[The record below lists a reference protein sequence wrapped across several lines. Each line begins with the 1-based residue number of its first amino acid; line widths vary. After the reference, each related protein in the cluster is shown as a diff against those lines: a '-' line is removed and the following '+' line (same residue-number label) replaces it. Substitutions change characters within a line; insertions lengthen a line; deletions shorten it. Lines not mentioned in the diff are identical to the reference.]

1 MRRRGFIF
9 TLDAL
14 LSLLLVMIF
23 VSALVTVSDNINVY
37 STYMRERS
45 KYDAQDVLNMW
56 RSVSLRDL
64 VPPEKIEEW
73 KSNGT
78 LDEVFV
84 TPDMPPLE
92 IVATYWAINNT
103 FQVTPSYQER
113 AEKILNYL
121 LTEIVNRQLGYK
133 YQLIIN
139 NYTSPFLTFDYSY
152 ENASDVSTATAM
164 VSGFK
169 FNQTPRGY
177 VAKAYLTRGTF
188 VREELIGV
196 QRVLAGGTKQPGEY
210 FLSLSQ
216 FNFYYQ
222 AYHPP
227 GWDFDKN
234 DIQSGQFVIQG
245 SYDGSSV
252 NINDDLRD
260 NWVDY
265 DFSSRDYDVYRLQI
279 YSGNTE
285 VIRAYTTYI
294 SYDRKGNTL
303 TETYRIYELYYYYP
317 NGDYIKIEFDD
328 GLFLEVT
335 WKLQGNTKEY
345 ISSSEVYEDN
355 PVISSITYC
364 TSQYNSLTVNFT
376 VLLPDDANVLDGL
389 WHAAQRGPYE
399 TMQVSVNGNL
409 LANPYD
415 ENVTALFHN
424 GTNIVEAVFASYGD
438 EEIGFGSGSWLY
450 LKYNSSDPSVEEP
463 GLVKLY
469 DVTSAGTGIYYLNS
483 LFVPGNIKAINA
495 TLTVEG
501 VHEVRIYYSNGTALN
516 LVYENTTLTGNITT
530 LKISNETLLGG
541 ILNYTTLENLNKKNF
556 NLVIMLDA
564 YYNSTYDRPVRYAG
578 QDYRPDWN
586 NTRRLYGYPNSSIK
600 ITYDSDIR
608 INKFYIP
615 QEEFKDLDPD
625 GTSPS
630 WTEGIG
636 YTAMTFTYFMPEKAI
651 PWYVDVWSAILFG
664 GYPKGVISL
673 YEGPGAQVNF
683 LDFPLDYYLIR
694 VAYRRLND
702 DIMVPGQDNTF
713 KIESSS
719 KDYTF
724 RPEDSRAIVHYFL
737 YGYAPYG
744 DIFDQY
750 SQNGTCGYNLHYYY
764 NLSGTLGDGYVKVGY
779 CRNPGNYLDLEASQ
793 LDPTKYALDDAI
805 VRLFENLGAE
815 IYEESGIIPGTQNN
829 PILIKLDN
837 LRIDSIGL
845 RNVPKTLHP
854 IEVTLRLWRG
864 S

>member
-1 MRRRGFIF
+1 MKRRGFVF

-14 LSLLLVMIF
+14 ISLLLVMVF
-23 VSALVTVSDNINVY
+23 VSALVTVNNNINVY
-37 STYMRERS
+37 STYMREHS
-45 KYDAQDVLNMW
+45 KYDAQDILNMW
-56 RSVSLRDL
+56 RSVSLRNL

-73 KSNGT
+73 KSDGT

-92 IVATYWAINNT
+92 VVATYWAINST
-103 FQVTPSYQER
+103 FQVSPSYQER

-177 VAKAYLTRGTF
+177 VAKAYLTKGTF
-188 VREELIGV
+188 VRQELIGI
-196 QRVLAGGTKQPGEY
+196 QRVLAGGTKQSNAY
-210 FLSLSQ
+210 SLSLSQ

-222 AYHPP
+222 AYYSS
-227 GWDFDKN
+227 GWDFNEN
-234 DIQSGQFVIQG
+234 DIQSGQFIVQG
-245 SYDGSSV
+245 SYDSSSV
-252 NINDDLRD
+252 NINDDLGN

-265 DFSSRDYDVYRLQI
+265 DFYSGYYVYMLQI

-294 SYDRKGNTL
+294 SYNLKGNTL
-303 TETYRIYELYYYYP
+303 TETYRISRLYYYYP
-317 NGDYIKIEFDD
+317 NGDYIKIDFTD
-328 GLFLEVT
+328 GVFLEVT
-335 WKLQGNTKEY
+335 WQGTRYRSYYIKDH
-345 ISSSEVYEDN
+345 ISSSRVYENN
-355 PVISSITYC
+355 PTISSITYY
-364 TSQYNSLTVNFT
+364 TSQYNSLIINST
-376 VLLPDDANVLDGL
+376 VLLPDDANVLDAL
-389 WHAAQRGPYE
+389 WHAAQRGQYE
-399 TMQVSVNGNL
+399 TMQVSINGNT
-409 LANPYD
+409 LADPYN
-415 ENVTALFHN
+415 ENVTTFFHN
-424 GTNIVEAVFASYGD
+424 GTNTVEAVFASYGD
-438 EEIGFGSGSWLY
+438 DEIGLGSGSWLY
-450 LKYNSSDPSVEEP
+450 LKYNSSDPSVEDP

-516 LVYENTTLTGNITT
+516 LVYENTTLDGGITT
-530 LKISNETLLGG
+530 LVISNETLLGG

-564 YYNSTYDRPVRYAG
+564 YYDPAYDRTVRYAG
-578 QDYRPDWN
+578 QDYHTDWS

-600 ITYDSDIR
+600 ITYESDIK

-615 QEEFKDLDPD
+615 QEEFKNLDPSQ
-625 GTSPS
+625 TYS
-630 WTEGIG
+630 T
-636 YTAMTFTYFMPEKAI
+636 YMTFNYYLPDKAV
-651 PWYVDVWSAILFG
+651 PWYIDIWSAINFYLN
-664 GYPKGVISL
+664 YLGVPGTITL
-673 YEGPGAQVNF
+673 YENSQQF
-683 LDFPLDYYLIR
+683 IQTPLDYYLIR
-694 VAYRRLND
+694 VSYRKLQD
-702 DIMVPGQDNTF
+702 FMMVPGQINTF
-713 KIESSS
+713 TISASSQD
-719 KDYTF
+719 DYYRF
-724 RPEDSRAIVHYFL
+724 RPLDSRAIVHYFL

-744 DIFDQY
+744 DIFDEY

-764 NLSGTLGDGYVKVGY
+764 NLSGTLGDGYVEVGY
-779 CRNPGNYLDLEASQ
+779 CRDPTKYLNLETSQ
-793 LDPTKYALDDAI
+793 LEPTKYALDDAI

-815 IYEESGIIPGTQNN
+815 SYEKSGIIPGTQNN
-829 PILIKLDN
+829 RILVKLDN
-837 LRIDSIGL
+837 LRIDTIGL

-854 IEVTLRLWRG
+854 IEVTLRLWREG
-864 S
+864 Q